1 MNPTRQYFRSCA
13 YCAAL
18 LLCGILAGCS
28 DQDSGETGSVAQ
40 PQVAGSGVPGPVG
53 SSAAAKG
60 LIAVGLGMAGDYAI
74 LAKTAITASGISTIT
89 GRVGLSPARAEA
101 ITGLSLSTTPDSFAI
116 SPQVSGQVFA
126 ADYRAST
133 PANLAS
139 AVGDMEAA
147 YADAAGRQPE
157 YLDLGSGIIGGLTLL
172 PATYKW
178 TTALLIPTSI
188 TLNGGVK
195 DIWIFQVAQGVTQ
208 SAATR
213 VILTGGASPKNIFW
227 QVGGKVEI
235 GEKAHIEGIILSR
248 SSIIFGSGAT
258 ANSRLLSQA
267 AVNLGGGNVIVP
279 AP

>member
-1 MNPTRQYFRSCA
+1 MV
-13 YCAAL
+13 
-18 LLCGILAGCS
+18 AGCG
-28 DQDSGETGSVAQ
+28 DQDNGAAGSVAQ
-40 PQVAGSGVPGPVG
+40 PQVAGSGVPGPAG

-60 LIAVGLGMAGDYAI
+60 LTAVGLGRAGDYAI
-74 LAKTAITASGISTIT
+74 LAKTAITASGISAIS
-89 GRVGLSPARAEA
+89 GRVGLSPARAES

-126 ADYRAST
+126 ADFSAST
-133 PANLAS
+133 PANLTS

-178 TTALLIPTSI
+178 STALLIPTSI

-195 DIWIFQVAQGVTQ
+195 DVWIFQVAQGVTQ
-208 SAATR
+208 SAATQ
-213 VILTGGASPKNIFW
+213 VILTGGASSKNVFW
-227 QVGGKVEI
+227 QVGGKVVI
-235 GEKAHIEGIILSR
+235 GEGAHIEGVILSR
-248 SSIIFGSGAT
+248 SSIIFGSGAS

-267 AVNLGGGNVIVP
+267 AVNLEGNNVIGP